1 MLLGKTGQ
9 KLTEWFW
16 RSRQNEKVYRRKVW
30 QIDAG
35 QKCSEKLTKLSA
47 KNFCILHLYQFIN
60 DNFYS
65 AIYAHMDYTPIHKM
79 SIFFKDCFI
88 TLFIFIDFKYRAY
101 VINIVQIVLN
111 YALL

>member
-16 RSRQNEKVYRRKVW
+16 RSRQNEKVYRRKVG

-35 QKCSEKLTKLSA
+35 QRLTKPSA
-47 KNFCILHLYQFIN
+47 KNFCILYLYQFIN

-65 AIYAHMDYTPIHKM
+65 AIYAHMDYTPNHKI
-79 SIFFKDCFI
+79 SIFLKDCFI
-88 TLFIFIDFKYRAY
+88 TLFIFIDFKYM
-101 VINIVQIVLN
+101 
-111 YALL
+111 